1 MKGNEK
7 LKIYCKDHNINAYRL
22 SKLSGV
28 SLTYCYRL
36 IKDEMD
42 NPSIS
47 TLNRIAIG
55 LGIKISDLI

>member
-7 LKIYCKDHNINAYRL
+7 LKIYCSDHNINAYRL

-36 IKDEMD
+36 VKDEMD

-47 TLNRIAIG
+47 TLNRIALG
-55 LGIKISDLI
+55 LGIDVKELL

>member
-7 LKIYCKDHNINAYRL
+7 LKKYCKDHNINAYRL

-36 IKDEMD
+36 LKDEMN

-47 TLNRIAIG
+47 TLNRIAIS
-55 LGIKISDLI
+55 LGIDIKELI

>member
-7 LKIYCKDHNINAYRL
+7 LKKYCKDHNINAYRL

-28 SLTYCYRL
+28 SITYCYRL
-36 IKDEMD
+36 LKDEMN

-47 TLNRIAIG
+47 TLNRIAIS
-55 LGIKISDLI
+55 LGIDIKELI

>member
-7 LKIYCKDHNINAYRL
+7 LKKYCKDHNINAYKL

>member
-7 LKIYCKDHNINAYRL
+7 LKKYCKDHNINAYKL

-28 SLTYCYRL
+28 SNTYCYRL
-36 IKDEMD
+36 LKDEMN

-47 TLNRIAIG
+47 TLNRIALS
-55 LGIKISDLI
+55 LGIDIKELI

>member
-7 LKIYCKDHNINAYRL
+7 LKIYCRDHNINAYRL

-47 TLNRIAIG
+47 TLNRIALG
-55 LGIKISDLI
+55 LGIGVKELL

>member
-7 LKIYCKDHNINAYRL
+7 LKIYCRDHNINAYRL